1 MPVNRAGKA
10 YYTKEQYKKAKYECS
25 ALEYALQKGYPL
37 IKEGKYYTMPGHDS
51 MIFVP
56 NGMWYW
62 NSRGLR
68 GKALDFIIA
77 YEGRS
82 VVDAVLEL
90 TEGTPV
96 GGVSKAYIPSPDA
109 KAQETEKVEFI
120 LPPAA
125 KSCRR
130 LFAYLCGKR
139 KLERSVV
146 MELIRKKLLYEG
158 ISAAKGREYHNAV
171 FVYYDPDG
179 NAVGAYKRGLH
190 SDVPYKGEI
199 AGSDKAYGWLLRGN
213 RETPEEVYVFEAA
226 IDAASQLSLARLHGD
241 TADETVDRLALEGL
255 AADPLLHYLSRY
267 PTVRRV
273 TLMLDSDKA
282 GRLAAERLSAK
293 LQESITVRAVFPPQG
308 KDWNDALV
316 AETTNKEEGGL

>member
-1 MPVNRAGKA
+1 MPKSRAGKA

-37 IKEGKYYTMPGHDS
+37 IKKGKYYTMPEHDS
-51 MIFVP
+51 MIFTTG
-56 NGMWYW
+56 GMWFW

-90 TEGTPV
+90 TEGTHAFSVPQLPANA
-96 GGVSKAYIPSPDA
+96 GEQKD
-109 KAQETEKVEFI
+109 ETVEFI
-120 LPPAA
+120 LPPAS
-125 KSCRR
+125 KNCRR

-139 KLERSVV
+139 KLKRSVV
-146 MELIRKKLLYEG
+146 TELIRRKLLYEG
-158 ISAAKGREYHNAV
+158 ISAAKGREYHNAI

-190 SDVPYKGEI
+190 SDVPYKGEVP
-199 AGSDKAYGWLLRGN
+199 GSGKAYGWLLRGN
-213 RETPEEVYVFEAA
+213 REVPKEVYVFEAA
-226 IDAASQLSLARLHGD
+226 IDAASQLSLARLHGA

-255 AADPLLHYLSRY
+255 AAEPLLHYLSRY

-273 TLMLDSDKA
+273 TLMLDNDKW

-293 LQESITVRAVFPPQG
+293 LQGSITVRAVFPPQG
-308 KDWNDALV
+308 KDWNDTLV
-316 AETTNKEEGGL
+316 NETINEEKEA

>member
-1 MPVNRAGKA
+1 MPINKAGKA
-10 YYTKEQYKKAKYECS
+10 YYTKEQYKKAKHECS
-25 ALEYALQKGYPL
+25 ALDYALRKGYHL
-37 IKEGKYYTMPGHDS
+37 IKEGKYYKMAGHDS
-51 MIFVP
+51 MIFAP

-90 TEGTPV
+90 TEGMPV
-96 GGVSKAYIPSPDA
+96 GSVPNISIPSEA
-109 KAQETEKVEFI
+109 QKAEKVEII

-125 KSCRR
+125 QNCRR

-146 MELIRKKLLYEG
+146 MELIRRKLLYEG

-179 NAVGAYKRGLH
+179 KAVGAYKRGLH
-190 SDVPYKGEI
+190 SEIPYKGEVG
-199 AGSDKAYGWLLRGN
+199 GSEKLYGWLLRGN

-226 IDAASQLSLARLHGD
+226 IDAASQLSLARLSGD
-241 TADETVDRLALEGL
+241 PAAEEVDRLSLEGL
-255 AADPLLHYLSRY
+255 VTAPLTNYLNRY
-267 PTVRRV
+267 PTVQRV
-273 TLMLDSDKA
+273 TLMLDNDQA

-293 LQESITVRAVFPPQG
+293 LQESITVRTVFPPQG
-308 KDWNDALV
+308 KDWNDTLV
-316 AETTNKEEGGL
+316 AETINKEEDRK

>member
-37 IKEGKYYTMPGHDS
+37 IKEGKYYKMSGHDS
-51 MIFVP
+51 MIFAP

-68 GKALDFIIA
+68 GKALDFIVA

-90 TEGTPV
+90 TEGMPV
-96 GGVSKAYIPSPDA
+96 GSVPNISIPSEAQKA
-109 KAQETEKVEFI
+109 KKVEII

-125 KSCRR
+125 KNCRR

-146 MELIRKKLLYEG
+146 MELVRKKMLYEG
-158 ISAAKGREYHNAV
+158 VSTAKGREYHNAV

-179 NAVGAYKRGLH
+179 KAVGAYKRGLH
-190 SDVPYKGEI
+190 SDVPYKGEVS
-199 AGSDKAYGWLLRGN
+199 GSDKTYGWLLRGN

-226 IDAASQLSLARLHGD
+226 IDAASQLSLARLSGD
-241 TADETVDRLALEGL
+241 PAAEEVDRLSLEGL
-255 AADPLLHYLSRY
+255 VTAPLTNYLNRY
-267 PTVRRV
+267 PTVQRV
-273 TLMLDSDKA
+273 TLMLDNDQA

-293 LQESITVRAVFPPQG
+293 LQEGITVRTVFPPQG
-308 KDWNDALV
+308 KDWNDTLV
-316 AETTNKEEGGL
+316 AETINKEEEARK